1 MENPKK
7 LNHLSY
13 SLVLE
18 KGLMKFTTPSPSRP
32 SEKQVYFMSCIL
44 NCLQEHR
51 STCTLYMQH
60 VQNLQTSAP
69 SHAHVTSVQ
78 LLHVPP
84 SPGRYNVHVEID
96 VSAHQDHSS
105 IEIKRI
111 HHWAVRNHMKLDLT
125 KTWEMV
131 VHGEFPNHC
140 HYWYRG
146 LNEKAGWNCLA

>member
-1 MENPKK
+1 MLINI
-7 LNHLSY
+7 
-13 SLVLE
+13 
-18 KGLMKFTTPSPSRP
+18 TSRFK
-32 SEKQVYFMSCIL
+32 KQVYFMSCIL

-84 SPGRYNVHVEID
+84 SPGRCNVHVEID

-125 KTWEMV
+125 KTWEIV

-140 HYWYRG
+140 HYWYSG
-146 LNEKAGWNCLA
+146 LNEKAG